1 MLLFRLALASFA
13 IQAGFHGFTASLPLF
28 MTRNGVPDAEIG
40 LVMGAAALVQL
51 PAAFIV
57 GGLVDR
63 FGGGR
68 LYFVGAGMYA
78 LGALLL
84 AWPGLDPT
92 RDRWLLLA
100 IRAIQGVGIA
110 TCIPSALA
118 MVPALVPDARR
129 GFGLSFIGSAQNLT
143 LVILPP
149 LSIAVLDARG
159 AIQAVALMAIGFVVV
174 GAALTI
180 GPARVALGAAA
191 RALGD
196 GLARP
201 ARGYRIAWR
210 REWLSVLA
218 VVLLYVTHWGA
229 VTAFLPA
236 RAEAA
241 GANVGLFFAADGVA
255 ILLLRVPTGA
265 AADRVASRWLVL
277 AGLGITIAALAL
289 LLVEPTTPLLIVSGA
304 LGGAGGGLVLTA
316 ALVEIS
322 RRSDEQDRGSAFSLL
337 SGAIAGAIAL
347 GSLGGAAVV
356 ALAGFEATML
366 VGIGGVVAAGGVAVL
381 DAGLGRS
388 PRARAVGRE
397 AA

>member
-1 MLLFRLALASFA
+1 MLLIRLALASFA

-51 PAAFIV
+51 PAAFVV

-68 LYFVGAGMYA
+68 LYFVGAAMYA
-78 LGALLL
+78 LAALLL
-84 AWPGLDPT
+84 AWPGLEPT

-118 MVPALVPDARR
+118 MVPALVPEARR

-143 LVILPP
+143 LVVLPP
-149 LSIAVLDARG
+149 LSIAMLDASG
-159 AIQAVALMAIGFVVV
+159 SIQAVAIMTIGFVAA
-174 GAALTI
+174 GAGLTI

-191 RALGD
+191 RALGE
-196 GLARP
+196 GVQRP
-201 ARGYRIAWR
+201 GRGYRVAWR
-210 REWLSVLA
+210 REWTPILA
-218 VVLLYVTHWGA
+218 VVFLYVTHWGA

-236 RAEAA
+236 RAEAF
-241 GANVGLFFAADGVA
+241 GANVGLFFAADGIA

-265 AADRVASRWLVL
+265 AADRIAGRWLVL
-277 AGLGITIAALAL
+277 AGLAITVGALAIL
-289 LLVEPTTPLLIVSGA
+289 LGPPTTPLLILSGA

-316 ALVEIS
+316 ALVEMS
-322 RRSDEQDRGSAFSLL
+322 RRSDELDRGSAFSLF
-337 SGAIAGAIAL
+337 SGSLAGAIAL

-356 ALAGFEATML
+356 AASGFEATML
-366 VGIGGVVAAGGVAVL
+366 LGIGGVVVAGVVAVL
-381 DAGLGRS
+381 DTDLGRS
-388 PRARAVGRE
+388 PHARVAGRV
-397 AA
+397 AT

>member
-1 MLLFRLALASFA
+1 MLLIRLALASFA

-51 PAAFIV
+51 PAAFVV

-68 LYFVGAGMYA
+68 LYFVGAAMYA
-78 LGALLL
+78 LAALLL
-84 AWPGLDPT
+84 AWPGLEPT

-118 MVPALVPDARR
+118 MVPALVPEARR

-143 LVILPP
+143 LVVLPP
-149 LSIAVLDARG
+149 LSIAVLDASG
-159 AIQAVALMAIGFVVV
+159 SIQAVAILTIGFVAA
-174 GAALTI
+174 GAGLTI

-191 RALGD
+191 RALGE
-196 GLARP
+196 GVQRP
-201 ARGYRIAWR
+201 GRGYRVAWR
-210 REWLSVLA
+210 REWLPVLG
-218 VVLLYVTHWGA
+218 VVFLYVTHWGA

-236 RAEAA
+236 RAETF
-241 GANVGLFFAADGVA
+241 GANVGLFFAADGIA

-265 AADRVASRWLVL
+265 AADRIAGRWLVL
-277 AGLGITIAALAL
+277 AGLAITVGALAIL
-289 LLVEPTTPLLIVSGA
+289 LGPPTTPLLILSGA

-316 ALVEIS
+316 ALVEMS
-322 RRSDEQDRGSAFSLL
+322 RRSDELDRGSAFSLF
-337 SGAIAGAIAL
+337 SGSLAGAIAL

-356 ALAGFEATML
+356 AASGFEATML
-366 VGIGGVVAAGGVAVL
+366 LGIGGVVVAGVVAVL
-381 DAGLGRS
+381 DTDLGRS
-388 PRARAVGRE
+388 PHARVAGRV
-397 AA
+397 AT

>member
-28 MTRNGVPDAEIG
+28 MTRSGVPDAEIG

-110 TCIPSALA
+110 TCLPSALA
-118 MVPALVPDARR
+118 MVPALVPEARR

-149 LSIAVLDARG
+149 LSIAVLDASG
-159 AIQAVALMAIGFVVV
+159 AIQAVALMTIAFVAA

-180 GPARVALGAAA
+180 EPARVALGAAA
-191 RALGD
+191 RALGE
-196 GLARP
+196 GVRKP
-201 ARGYRIAWR
+201 RRGYRIAWR
-210 REWLSVLA
+210 REWLSILA

-322 RRSDEQDRGSAFSLL
+322 RRSDERDRGSAFSLL

-356 ALAGFEATML
+356 AVAGFEATML
-366 VGIGGVVAAGGVAVL
+366 AGIGGVVLAGVVAVL
-381 DAGLGRS
+381 DAGLGKN

>member
-1 MLLFRLALASFA
+1 MLLIRLALASFA

-28 MTRNGVPDAEIG
+28 MTRNGVVDAEIG

-51 PAAFIV
+51 PAAFVV

-63 FGGGR
+63 FGGAR
-68 LYFVGAGMYA
+68 LYFVGAATYA
-78 LGALLL
+78 LAALLL
-84 AWPGLDPT
+84 AWPDLEPT
-92 RDRWLLLA
+92 RDRWLLLT

-118 MVPALVPDARR
+118 MVPALVPEARR

-149 LSIAVLDARG
+149 LSIAVLDASG
-159 AIQAVALMAIGFVVV
+159 AIQAVALMTIVFLAV
-174 GAALTI
+174 GAALTVA
-180 GPARVALGAAA
+180 PARVALGAAA

-196 GLARP
+196 GIPRP
-201 ARGYRIAWR
+201 GRGYRIAWR
-210 REWLSVLA
+210 RQWLSVLA
-218 VVLLYVTHWGA
+218 IVLLYVTHWGA

-289 LLVEPTTPLLIVSGA
+289 LLVEPTTPLLIVSGV

-356 ALAGFEATML
+356 AAAGFEATML
-366 VGIGGVVAAGGVAVL
+366 VGIAGVVIAGVVAVL

-388 PRARAVGRE
+388 PRARFAGSE
-397 AA
+397 PA